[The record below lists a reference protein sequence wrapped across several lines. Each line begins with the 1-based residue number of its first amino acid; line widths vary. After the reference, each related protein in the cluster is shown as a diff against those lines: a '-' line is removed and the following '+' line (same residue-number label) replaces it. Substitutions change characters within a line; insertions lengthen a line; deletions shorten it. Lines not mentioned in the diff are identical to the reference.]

1 MSLFAIFRL
10 AFEGVLRARV
20 RSLLTVLGI
29 LIGVTAVVV
38 VTALGRGARDAVA
51 KQIESFGSNFLI
63 VLPQAAQASGARG
76 AQGSGLRLT
85 EEDGRALKREASS
98 VAAVAPALRARSQV
112 IGGGKNASTNVV
124 GSNRDFFRVRDWPV
138 KRGDIWTEH
147 DEATKARVCLIGST
161 LAERLFGQGDPVGRD
176 VRIGRHA
183 YRILGLL
190 ASKGQAPF
198 GGDQDDTLLM
208 PIGSMRARVMRTPP
222 GFAGVLMVSA
232 SSAET
237 SERAAAQIDAILR
250 DRHHTPAGREPD
262 FQIHTQKEFQAL
274 QESIYGLLT
283 VLLVLVAAVSLV
295 VGGIGV
301 MNVMLVSVTERTRE
315 IGLRMA
321 IGARAHEV
329 ERQFLLEAIV
339 LATLGGLSGAIVGTA
354 VIYGLERGLGVPM
367 SPSLGSYVASI
378 GSSALSGVVFGY
390 FPARRAAHLD
400 PIEALRQE

>member
-1 MSLFAIFRL
+1 VSFFATLRMAI
-10 AFEGVLRARV
+10 EGLLRARV
-20 RSLLTVLGI
+20 RSALTILGI

-38 VTALGRGARDAVA
+38 VTALGRGARDSVA
-51 KQIESFGSNFLI
+51 SQIQSFGSNFVI

-85 EEDGRALKREASS
+85 EDDGRALRREASS

-124 GSNRDFFRVRDWPV
+124 GSTREFFFVRDWALT
-138 KRGDIWTEH
+138 RGAPWTES
-147 DEATKARVCLIGST
+147 DERTKARVCVIGTT
-161 LAERLFGQGDPVGRD
+161 LAERLFGASDPIGRD

-183 YRILGLL
+183 YRILGVL

-232 SSAET
+232 TSAET
-237 SERAAAQIDAILR
+237 SERAALQIESILR
-250 DRHHTPAGREPD
+250 ERHRTPPGRDPD
-262 FQIHTQKEFQAL
+262 FVIHTQKEFQAL

-283 VLLVLVAAVSLV
+283 VLLVLVAAVSLL

-321 IGARAHEV
+321 IGARSHEV
-329 ERQFLLEAIV
+329 ERQFLFEAIL
-339 LATLGGLSGAIVGTA
+339 LATLGGVSGALVGTA
-354 VIYGLERGLGVPM
+354 VIFGLKRGLGIPM
-367 SPSLGSYVASI
+367 SPSIESYAASI
-378 GSSALSGVVFGY
+378 ASSAFAGVVFGF

>member
-1 MSLFAIFRL
+1 VSLFAILRL

-20 RSLLTVLGI
+20 RSALTIVGI

-38 VTALGRGARDAVA
+38 VTALGRGARDEVA

-63 VLPQAAQASGARG
+63 VLPQQAQASGARG

-85 EEDGRALKREASS
+85 EDDGRAIRREVAS

-112 IGGGKNASTNVV
+112 IGGGKNASTNVI

-138 KRGDIWTEH
+138 RRGEVWTEH
-147 DEATKARVCLIGST
+147 DEATKARVCLLGTT
-161 LAERLFGQGDPVGRD
+161 LAERLFGSADPVGRD

-183 YRILGLL
+183 YRVLGLL

-198 GGDQDDTLLM
+198 GGDQDDMLIM

-232 SSAET
+232 TSAET
-237 SERAAAQIDAILR
+237 SDRAAAGIEAILR
-250 DRHHTPAGREPD
+250 ERHRTPPGREPD
-262 FQIHTQKEFQAL
+262 FQIHTQKEFRAL

-283 VLLVLVAAVSLV
+283 VLLVIVAAVSLV

-339 LATLGGLSGAIVGTA
+339 LATLGGLLGALTGTL
-354 VIYGLERGLGVPM
+354 VIAALRDFAGVPM
-367 SPSLGSYVASI
+367 SPSVASYVASI
-378 GSSALSGVVFGY
+378 GSSALSGVVFGF
-390 FPARRAAHLD
+390 FPARRAARLD
-400 PIEALRQE
+400 PIEALRTE

>member
-1 MSLFAIFRL
+1 MNIFVTARM
-10 AFEGVLRARV
+10 AVEGLLRARV
-20 RSLLTVLGI
+20 RSGLTVLGI

-38 VTALGRGARDAVA
+38 VTALGRGAREGVA
-51 KQIESFGSNFLI
+51 NQIQSFGSNFVI
-63 VLPQAAQASGARG
+63 VIPQSAQVSGARG
-76 AQGSGLRLT
+76 SQGSGLRLT
-85 EEDGRALKREASS
+85 EDDGRALRREATS

-112 IGGGKNASTNVV
+112 LGGGKNASTNVV
-124 GSNRDFFRVRDWPV
+124 GSTRDFFTIRQWPV
-138 KRGDIWTEH
+138 TRGTPWTDS
-147 DEATKARVCLIGST
+147 DERTKARVCVIGTT
-161 LAERLFGQGDPVGRD
+161 LATNLFGLTDPIGHD

-183 YRILGLL
+183 YRILGVL

-198 GGDQDDTLLM
+198 GGDQDDTLVM

-232 SSAET
+232 TSADT
-237 SERAAAQIDAILR
+237 SERAALQIDSILR
-250 DRHHTPAGREPD
+250 DRHRTPPGREPD

-283 VLLVLVAAVSLV
+283 VLLIVVAGVSLL

-321 IGARAHEV
+321 IGARSHDV
-329 ERQFLLEAIV
+329 ERQFLFEAV
-339 LATLGGLSGAIVGTA
+339 LLATLGGVSGAVVGTL
-354 VIYGLERGLGVPM
+354 VIYGLQQGLGIPM
-367 SPSLGSYVASI
+367 SPSLPSYVASI
-378 GSSALSGVVFGY
+378 ASSSFSGVVFGY

>member
-1 MSLFAIFRL
+1 MKFFALLGAAI
-10 AFEGVLRARV
+10 EGVVRARL
-20 RSLLTVLGI
+20 RSFLTILGI

-51 KQIESFGSNFLI
+51 KQIQSFGSNFII
-63 VLPQAAQASGARG
+63 VLPQSAQASGARG

-85 EEDGRALKREASS
+85 EEDGRALEREASS
-98 VAAVAPALRARSQV
+98 VASVAPALRARSQV

-124 GSNRDFFRVRDWPV
+124 GSTRAFFRVRDWSLL
-138 KRGDIWTEH
+138 RGAPWTEH
-147 DEATKARVCLIGST
+147 DEATKARVCLLGTT
-161 LAERLFGQGDPVGRD
+161 LAERLFGPDDPIGRD

-183 YRILGLL
+183 YRILGVLV
-190 ASKGQAPF
+190 SKGQAPF
-198 GGDQDDTLLM
+198 GGDQDDVLLM

-232 SSAET
+232 TRADT
-237 SERAAAQIDAILR
+237 SERAAKQVEEILR
-250 DRHHTPAGREPD
+250 ERHRTPPGRDPD

-283 VLLVLVAAVSLV
+283 ILLVLVAGVSLV

-321 IGARAHEV
+321 VGARAHEV
-329 ERQFLLEAIV
+329 ERQILLEAIL
-339 LATLGGLSGAIVGTA
+339 LATFGGLAGALVGT
-354 VIYGLERGLGVPM
+354 GLIFGLREWFAVPM
-367 SPSLGSYVASI
+367 SPSLVSYAASI
-378 GSSALSGVVFGY
+378 GSSSLAGIVFGY
-390 FPARRAAHLD
+390 FPARRAARLD
-400 PIEALRQE
+400 PIDALRAE